1 MLDDLK
7 YIHTKDSGDALGMA
21 EKQWQQLEHEF
32 PVPDLNKPDK
42 VVFAGMGGSA
52 LEALVSM
59 TWPGYNVPF
68 ELVRDYDLP
77 KYVDD
82 KTLVI
87 VSSYSGNTEE
97 AVSVLEQAIASPAQ
111 VVVLAGGGEL
121 ADLTRDKHQIYVD
134 LPKASQPRYAVFYAL
149 KALVTMLE
157 RAGLVA
163 EAEAEKALH
172 NSAEFLREEVKNWLP
187 DVPTSN
193 NPAKRLARELVGKSP
208 VVYAGK
214 VLASAAYK
222 WKISFNE
229 NAKNVAWW
237 GQYPEFNHNE
247 FMGWSSH
254 PHDKPYEVIDLRSS
268 FDHPRVRKRF
278 ELSDKLLSGKRP
290 KAHVVEAKG
299 ATILEQILWT
309 ISYGDFVSIYLAL
322 LNGVNPTP
330 VDLIEKFKHEL
341 G

>member
-7 YIHTKDSGDALGMA
+7 YIHSKDPQDALGLA

-32 PVPDLNKPDK
+32 PVPDLRKPNKI
-42 VVFAGMGGSA
+42 VFAGMGGSA

-59 TWPGYNVPF
+59 TWPGYTVPF
-68 ELVRDYDLP
+68 ELVRDYTLP
-77 KYVDD
+77 KYVDEH
-82 KTLVI
+82 TLVI

-97 AVSVLEQAIASPAQ
+97 AVSVLDEAITSPAQ

-121 ADLTRDKHQIYVD
+121 AERARESHQIYVE

-157 RAGLVA
+157 KADLVA
-163 EAEAEKALH
+163 EKEAEKALFDA
-172 NSAEFLREEVKNWLP
+172 AEFLREEVKTWRP
-187 DVPTSN
+187 DIATAI
-193 NPAKRLARELVGKSP
+193 NPAKRLARELAGKTP
-208 VVYAGK
+208 VVYAGRMM
-214 VLASAAYK
+214 APAAYK

-247 FMGWSSH
+247 FLGWSSH
-254 PHDKPYEVIDLRSS
+254 PIDKPYEVIDLRSS
-268 FDHPRVRKRF
+268 FEHPRVQKRF
-278 ELSDKLLSGKRP
+278 ELSDKLLSGRRP
-290 KAHVVEAKG
+290 KAHVIETRGSTV
-299 ATILEQILWT
+299 LQQMLWA

-330 VDLIEKFKHEL
+330 VDLIEKFKKEL

>member
-7 YIHTKDSGDALGMA
+7 YIHSKDPQDALGLA

-32 PVPDLNKPDK
+32 KVPELKTPQN

-52 LEALVSM
+52 LEALISR

-68 ELVRDYDLP
+68 ALVRDYSLP
-77 KYVDD
+77 KFVSD

-97 AVSVLEQAIASPAQ
+97 AVSVLEEAIASPAQ
-111 VVVLAGGGEL
+111 VVVLAGGGKL
-121 ADLTRDKHQIYVD
+121 AEIAQEKEQIYVE
-134 LPKASQPRYAVFYAL
+134 LPKASQPRYGVFYAL

-157 RAGLVA
+157 QAGLVA
-163 EAEAEKALH
+163 EDKVEAELQGAANFLQEAVKA
-172 NSAEFLREEVKNWLP
+172 WLP
-187 DVPTSN
+187 DVPASK
-193 NPAKRLARELVGKSP
+193 NPAKQLARELCGKSP

-214 VLASAAYK
+214 LLAPAAYK

-237 GQYPEFNHNE
+237 GEYPEFNHNE
-247 FMGWSSH
+247 FLGWSSH

-268 FDHPRVRKRF
+268 FDHPRVAKRF
-278 ELSDKLLSGKRP
+278 DLSDRLLSGRRP
-290 KAHVVEAKG
+290 KAHVVDAEG
-299 ATILEQILWT
+299 DTILQQILWT
-309 ISYGDFVSIYLAL
+309 VSYGDFVSIYLAL

-330 VDLIEKFKHEL
+330 VDLIEKFKKEL
-341 G
+341 A